1 MYFPLR
7 FAFVALCI
15 TSQVQGLSLHLDHDA
30 ESSMLDTENAAQ
42 LSTPEDDKVQS
53 VPSAAVSFGFLQEG
67 KSATRNWNGD
77 IDEDDE
83 EEEEEHNLGRKED
96 LKGGYVVPKG
106 KFAGAKPEDLDHSGK
121 HSQRGKYTC
130 LQCEEPDCR
139 PQPQCEGASQCYTSR
154 VREHNGQELISR
166 GCIKPS
172 DQVPLMCYTASSS
185 RHAINCCGGDNCNN
199 GSFPELEP
207 LKTLGQE
214 EPGYDLKLVF
224 AILGPVLLLF
234 IVGSIVIY
242 VMRRRHHKIVEAA
255 RTLAD
260 PDPFYASEDLL
271 RATAAGD
278 STLREYLEHS
288 LTSGSGSG
296 LPLLIQRTL
305 AKQISLAECIG
316 KGRYGEV
323 WQGYWH
329 GERVAVKIFFSRDEA
344 SWSRETQIYSTVLI
358 RHDSILGYIGSDMT
372 SRNSCTQLWLVT
384 HYHQLGSL
392 YDHLNRVTLTSNQM
406 MKICLSTING
416 LLHLHTEI
424 FGTQGKPAIAHRD
437 IKSKNILVKDNGCC
451 VIADFG
457 LAVTHVQSTGE
468 LDVAQNPR
476 VGTKRY
482 MAPEILDES
491 INMECFEA
499 FQRADIYAFGLVLWE
514 VCRRTKSHGIVEDY
528 LPPFGDSVPSDPSFE
543 DMKKVVCSDGQRPT
557 IPNRW
562 SYDET
567 LMGMA
572 KLMKECW
579 HHKSDARLSA
589 LRVKKTL
596 AKLAPTD
603 VFFHLDD

>member
-1 MYFPLR
+1 
-7 FAFVALCI
+7 
-15 TSQVQGLSLHLDHDA
+15 
-30 ESSMLDTENAAQ
+30 MLDTENAAK

-53 VPSAAVSFGFLQEG
+53 MPSFSSSFGMLKEG
-67 KSATRNWNGD
+67 KSAINNWDGD
-77 IDEDDE
+77 QDQDDE
-83 EEEEEHNLGRKED
+83 EEEPIPSQEGGSPKKGYEASKYVGSLPEHER
-96 LKGGYVVPKG
+96 KG
-106 KFAGAKPEDLDHSGK
+106 KHKP
-121 HSQRGKYTC
+121 RYTC
-130 LQCEEPDCR
+130 LLCEETCESCETPECHLR
-139 PQPQCEGASQCYTSR
+139 PPCVEAVQCYKSR
-154 VREHNGQELISR
+154 VRDHNGVETVTR
-166 GCIKPS
+166 GCITDF
-172 DQVPLMCYTASSS
+172 DQMTLTCYTPS
-185 RHAINCCGGDNCNN
+185 HAHANSHAKRATQATGQFAILCCTGDNCNN
-199 GSFPELEP
+199 GTFPELEP
-207 LKTLGQE
+207 LPIHGE
-214 EPGYDLKLVF
+214 EGSSDDWKLVL
-224 AILGPVLLLF
+224 AVLGPVLLLF
-234 IVGSIVIY
+234 LSVPLV
-242 VMRRRHHKIVEAA
+242 VFFMRRKHRKRMEAA

-260 PDPFYASEDLL
+260 TDTFYASDDLL

-329 GERVAVKIFFSRDEA
+329 GEKVAVKIFFSRDEA

-358 RHDSILGYIGSDMT
+358 RHESILGYIGSDMT

-392 YDHLNRVTLTSNQM
+392 YDHLNRVSLNPHQM

-416 LLHLHTEI
+416 LVHLHTEI

-468 LDVAQNPR
+468 LDVAANPR

-482 MAPEILDES
+482 MAPEILDET

-514 VCRRTKSHGIVEDY
+514 VCRRTISHGIAEEY
-528 LPPFGDSVPSDPSFE
+528 LPPFGDLVPSDPSFE

-562 SYDET
+562 LCDET
-567 LMGMA
+567 LSGMA

-579 HHKSDARLSA
+579 HHKSHVRLSA

-596 AKLAPTD
+596 AKLAQSD
-603 VFFHLDD
+603 FHIHLDVD